1 MIGALQV
8 NPDAVQRCA
17 FEVIK
22 LAKECDA
29 TNTGTRFLL
38 AVSEV
43 VQSVCVRACVC
54 VCVCVCVRTGVC
66 VYCITDIVGYYLD
79 FCHSGESNGH

>member
-38 AVSEV
+38 AVSEM

-54 VCVCVCVRTGVC
+54 LCVCASTGVC
-66 VYCITDIVGYYLD
+66 VCAGVCVLYY
-79 FCHSGESNGH
+79 